1 MEQKAGLNPFEIR
14 AGLKQGSPSWL
25 WPIIGLNPFEIR
37 AGLKLF
43 ARLPDGRT
51 IESLNPF
58 EIRAGLKRPAQRG
71 SARRRRLNP
80 FEIRAGLKRLMCSG
94 FTSVARS

>member
-37 AGLKLF
+37 AGLK
-43 ARLPDGRT
+43 
-51 IESLNPF
+51 
-58 EIRAGLKRPAQRG
+58 Q
-71 SARRRRLNP
+71 
-80 FEIRAGLKRLMCSG
+80 SG
-94 FTSVARS
+94 VIIFLGMLLS